1 MQTKLVILKKYSTS
15 SLPYFYI
22 SLAHLSHK
30 LKLTFLIKMRRLC
43 LCRRCRKLFTFL
55 SSSPETLDL
64 FQPNF
69 AQNII
74 GKRGFKFELD
84 TVIRTVIPARKCFP
98 LNLRHPLAYKQ
109 NSLCIQIACR
119 QYNNNLKVPTSPT
132 PHLFILQYF

>member
-1 MQTKLVILKKYSTS
+1 MQTKLAILKYILRPVCIFLYLFS
-15 SLPYFYI
+15 SPEPQAQVNFPNQNV
-22 SLAHLSHK
+22 SVA
-30 LKLTFLIKMRRLC
+30 RRFC
-43 LCRRCRKLFTFL
+43 ICRRCRRCRRCCTLFTFL
-55 SSSPETLDL
+55 SSSPEALDL

-69 AQNII
+69 A

-119 QYNNNLKVPTSPT
+119 QYNNK
-132 PHLFILQYF
+132 

>member
-1 MQTKLVILKKYSTS
+1 MQTKLAILKNILRPVCIFQYLFS
-15 SLPYFYI
+15 SPEPQAQVNFPNQNV
-22 SLAHLSHK
+22 SVA
-30 LKLTFLIKMRRLC
+30 RRFC
-43 LCRRCRKLFTFL
+43 ICRRCRKLFTFL

-119 QYNNNLKVPTSPT
+119 QYNNN
-132 PHLFILQYF
+132 